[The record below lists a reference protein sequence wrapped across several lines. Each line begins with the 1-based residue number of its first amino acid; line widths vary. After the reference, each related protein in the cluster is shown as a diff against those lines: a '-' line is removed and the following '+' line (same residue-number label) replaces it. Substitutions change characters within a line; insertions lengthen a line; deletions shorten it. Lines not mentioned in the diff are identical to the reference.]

1 MNKKLQEL
9 KTRQVKQRKAQSK
22 TNKSTQKVIIPT
34 YDLKGR
40 NRAPE
45 FAKRRKRISITII
58 VVGVIVSFLYL
69 PGFFIKDN
77 SASEQAVTHYV
88 NLDRDATRTIN
99 TLLRSDGDSDY
110 DGDGVSN
117 SDEADFGTSPYL
129 SDTDNDHVTDY
140 AEKYVTKTDPTKGT
154 SVLVDYQTKQDEEKG
169 KNVSSP
175 YSINNV
181 IMYPSNYAS
190 RSYGGVVQLD
200 RDKKGLVGAY
210 RFVDF
215 NGYVQ
220 FPEDGYAYKYEN
232 GTHTLLTKDE
242 KNNVWKIEGSCVVEV
257 YSSQLKEMKKLTVF
271 NHNIYLDSNEILDV
285 ISKIL
290 PSKGF
295 VTMTDIV
302 EVDTYADTSKN
313 TVATIEKPV
322 YDTSDTTRF
331 KNNTNSLNDL
341 LFVRSTIEE
350 GGCVAVSLFSEDD
363 GEYIGI
369 IYGYDAEGNLMVA
382 DPDTLEDIGKL
393 YIKEKTVK
401 MLDEMGDIVLV
412 SSFDWSGLGLS
423 SSNGFKI
430 SFFAATK
437 NTDTKTETISSNNKT
452 GTKSDSTDT
461 TDVSESIEF
470 STSKSESKSTTTATK
485 KDTDNKESTKSSE
498 KAEKDSTET
507 KTDKVAE
514 TNIKD

>member
-1 MNKKLQEL
+1 MNRKLQEL
-9 KTRQVKQRKAQSK
+9 KTRQVKQQKERRKVQK
-22 TNKSTQKVIIPT
+22 TSQKIIPT

-40 NRAPE
+40 NRAPKIE
-45 FAKRRKRISITII
+45 KRKKRISITVI
-58 VVGVIVSFLYL
+58 VVGLVVAFLYL
-69 PGFFIKDN
+69 PGFFLKDTVTN
-77 SASEQAVTHYV
+77 EQTTTHFV

-129 SDTDNDHVTDY
+129 SDTDNDQVTDY

-154 SVLVDYQTKQDEEKG
+154 SVLIDYQTKQDTEKN
-169 KNVSSP
+169 KTVSSP

-181 IMYPSNYAS
+181 IMYPSDYGS

-210 RFVDF
+210 RFVNF
-215 NGYVQ
+215 KGYVQ

-242 KNNVWKIEGSCVVEV
+242 KNNVWKIDGDCVVEI
-257 YSSQLKEMKKLTVF
+257 YSSKLKEMKKLTLF
-271 NHNIYLDSNEILDV
+271 NHNFYLDSNEVLNI

-322 YDTSDTTRF
+322 YDSSDTTRF
-331 KNNTNSLNDL
+331 KSNTNSLNDL
-341 LFVRSTIEE
+341 LFVRSTVEN

-369 IYGYDAEGNLMVA
+369 VYGYDAEGNLMIA

-423 SSNGFKI
+423 SSKGFKI
-430 SFFAATK
+430 SFFATTK
-437 NTDTKTETISSNNKT
+437 NTNATDTNSNKTDAISSDKDATKLNSTSTVKEDDSSKAAASKSEDSATTEKTDSKDTKTENTEKNQTNT
-452 GTKSDSTDT
+452 TNTK
-461 TDVSESIEF
+461 E
-470 STSKSESKSTTTATK
+470 
-485 KDTDNKESTKSSE
+485 
-498 KAEKDSTET
+498 
-507 KTDKVAE
+507 
-514 TNIKD
+514 